1 VNKKWTAAIL
11 AVAIIVIVGLAA
23 FWHHRRATA
32 RTIVDG
38 TIECDE
44 ISVSSKIPGRIQKL
58 LVDEGTLVKP
68 GDSLVILESQELD
81 AKVEQAT
88 AAYQSALA
96 KVSQAGTAVTLQQLT
111 YADQLKEAQAQYNA
125 RLEDVRQAQEGLNA
139 AQAAYKTA
147 SDTYKR
153 FKGLFEDGVIP
164 EQTEQEIE
172 YKYLAAKAQLGA
184 AKSKVEQAHQGV
196 VAAEGALQL
205 AKDGSLQVNLR
216 KQDLSAATQLA
227 GAAHGQMNEAVAYHD
242 ETRIA
247 SPVSGYVSERVS
259 NDGEMVA
266 PGFPMLAI
274 VRANDFKV
282 KVYVDESKFG
292 NLRLGR
298 GIKVIIPALANQE
311 FDGTLIRISQSADFA
326 TKRATN
332 EQGSFDVRGI
342 QLVIKLNDDSRF
354 RNGMT
359 ARVVLYEGEN

>member
-1 VNKKWTAAIL
+1 MKKVWIAPISAAAII
-11 AVAIIVIVGLAA
+11 AIIGLGAY
-23 FWHHRRATA
+23 WHHRRSAV

-44 ISVSSKIPGRIQKL
+44 INVSSKIPGRIQKL
-58 LVDEGTLVKP
+58 LVDEGTSVKP
-68 GDSLVILESQELD
+68 GDQLVILESSELD
-81 AKVEQAT
+81 AKVEQYT
-88 AAYQSALA
+88 AAYQSSLA
-96 KVSQAGTAVTLQQLT
+96 RVSQADTALTLQQLT
-111 YADQLKEAQAQYNA
+111 YADQLKGAQAQYNA
-125 RLEDVRQAQEGLNA
+125 RLEDVHQAQENLNQ

-164 EQTEQEIE
+164 EQTEQEFE
-172 YKYLAAKAQLGA
+172 YRYLAAKAQLGA
-184 AKSKVEQAHQGV
+184 AESKVEQARQGV
-196 VAAEGALQL
+196 IAAESVLQL

-216 KQDLSAATQLA
+216 QQDKSAVSQMAE
-227 GAAHGQMNEAVAYHD
+227 AAHGQMNEGLAYQD
-242 ETRIA
+242 EARIL
-247 SPVSGYVSERVS
+247 SPVYGYVSEKVS
-259 NDGEMVA
+259 NEGEMVA
-266 PGFPMLAI
+266 PGFPVLSI

-292 NLRLGR
+292 NLQLGR
-298 GIKVIIPALANQE
+298 TIKVMVPALANQE

>member
-1 VNKKWTAAIL
+1 MNRKWIAAIS
-11 AVAIIVIVGLAA
+11 AAAIIVIVGLAA
-23 FWHHRRATA
+23 YWHHRRAVAT
-32 RTIVDG
+32 TIVDG

-44 ISVSSKIPGRIQKL
+44 INVSSKIPARIQKL
-58 LVDEGTLVKP
+58 LVDEGASVKP
-68 GDSLVILESQELD
+68 GDPLVILESQELD

-88 AAYQSALA
+88 ASYQSALA

-111 YADQLKEAQAQYNA
+111 YADQLKQAQALYNA

-153 FKGLFEDGVIP
+153 FKGLFEDGVIA

-184 AKSKVEQAHQGV
+184 AGSKVEQAHHGV

-205 AKDGSLQVNLR
+205 AKDAALQVNLR
-216 KQDLSAATQLA
+216 KQDLAAATQLA

-242 ETRIA
+242 ETRIV
-247 SPVSGYVSERVS
+247 SPVNGYVSERVS

-266 PGFPMLAI
+266 PGFPLLTI
-274 VRANDFKV
+274 VRAKDFKV

-292 NLRLGR
+292 TLRLGR
-298 GIKVIIPALANQE
+298 VIKVIIPGLANQE